1 LLNASK
7 RQEQKIRDF
16 ITSQSLHL
24 NLYSQH
30 EQALITFKTNS
41 AVKPVF
47 LDDLL
52 YKTLAIY
59 SVNHKQYEVSR
70 IRAALKQSQ
79 QGTFDTLTLLPPSKQ
94 EDESS
99 RKSLFLR
106 GKDYRIAD
114 LQDYLKQNG
123 ILTVLVEGRLS
134 TTGNKV
140 QVYFEP
146 TTGQIRL
153 DGVLS
158 KEYFIVRSLIY

>member
-1 LLNASK
+1 M
-7 RQEQKIRDF
+7 
-16 ITSQSLHL
+16 
-24 NLYSQH
+24 
-30 EQALITFKTNS
+30 
-41 AVKPVF
+41 
-47 LDDLL
+47 
-52 YKTLAIY
+52 
-59 SVNHKQYEVSR
+59 
-70 IRAALKQSQ
+70 
-79 QGTFDTLTLLPPSKQ
+79 
-94 EDESS
+94 
-99 RKSLFLR
+99 R

-158 KEYFIVRSLIY
+158 KEYFIVRSLIYKHFGRI